1 MVSSIN
7 SPKNLDQLKNE
18 YDTIAQKANNYKRA
32 NLIGN
37 YPIDEDITYL
47 KLVRTKFLA
56 FMAYKKAEVGESRFN
71 KLFAPVYNKK
81 LADVEEYLR
90 ERGVKV

>member
-1 MVSSIN
+1 MSTFIN
-7 SPKNLDQLKNE
+7 SPSLDQLKKE

-32 NLIGN
+32 NMIWN
-37 YPIDEDITYL
+37 YPIDADITYL